1 MRITLTDARLM
12 QGEHHADSLHLSA
25 GSLPENAEVRLAF
38 LTPRGRRCESP
49 AVELT
54 DGEGD
59 FSLPQSLLDGAGRLL
74 VQLLAETDDRLLKSE
89 VFSFDVERSID
100 ATGETPE
107 EGFFSLSGVCRRLD
121 ALAFDLAAFMDETAA
136 ALAGKQAALTF
147 DETPTAGSENPVS
160 SGGVKAYVDAAIP
173 KKVSDLTNDAGY
185 QTGSQVAAT
194 VRSEIEDRIVYG
206 IDYAYILNKPA
217 VDNAPTAGSG
227 NLVSSGGVKAYV
239 DAAAAPDLSAYAT
252 KAYVDAAVS
261 DVDPDLSSLAA
272 VAFSGNYY
280 DLDDRPDI
288 PVVSRDI
295 EADSANYGKAA
306 AAKAVKEFVEGKG
319 YLTQHQSLTDYA
331 TKVNVDAAV
340 ADVDPDLSSLAA
352 VAFSGNYY
360 DLDDRP
366 DIPVVSR
373 DIEADSANYGKAA
386 AAKAVKEFVEGKG
399 YLTQHQ
405 SLNGYATESY
415 VDAAVAAAG
424 GAPELFPV
432 TMDLNLSTMALTNPS
447 ATFAETQAAI
457 AAGKLPVVT
466 LSFTG
471 PNGAETANAFLITA
485 RSDTLEFTATLRAN
499 FGAGNHIYIFILLW
513 TASAATLT
521 PVTLPEKLSDLTNDQ
536 NFMTGNQVA
545 ATVRSEIEDRIIYG
559 IDYAYIL
566 NKPTVDSTPT
576 AGSGNLVSSGG
587 VKSYVDTAVSGA
599 GGAPSTVQTAFT
611 IDATQDKQTITGV
624 TGDLAGVFAKVT
636 NGRKDLVRAELT
648 EGVSGAVLCLP
659 LAGATVTQSSLFMTF
674 SMAVIS
680 GSGVSV
686 FTLSMRSADAAPTD
700 GSFYFTPQQMAEMG
714 LPEVYLVFELRL
726 KSLS

>member
-185 QTGSQVAAT
+185 QNGSQVAAT

-206 IDYAYILNKPA
+206 IDYAYILNKPT
-217 VDNAPTAGSG
+217 VDNAPTANSG
-227 NLVSSGGVKAYV
+227 NLVTSGGVKAYV
-239 DAAAAPDLSAYAT
+239 DAAVADVDVDLTDYAT
-252 KAYVDAAVS
+252 KAYVDAAVADVDVDLTDYATKAYVDAAVA

-280 DLDDRPDI
+280 DLQDRPDI

-331 TKVNVDAAV
+331 TKV
-340 ADVDPDLSSLAA
+340 
-352 VAFSGNYY
+352 
-360 DLDDRP
+360 
-366 DIPVVSR
+366 
-373 DIEADSANYGKAA
+373 
-386 AAKAVKEFVEGKG
+386 
-399 YLTQHQ
+399 
-405 SLNGYATESY
+405 Y

-432 TMDLNLSTMALTNPS
+432 TMDLNLSTMALTNLS

-471 PNGAETANAFLITA
+471 ANGAETANAFLTTA
-485 RSDTLEFTATLRAN
+485 RSDTLQFTATLRAN
-499 FGAGNHIYIFILLW
+499 FGAGAHVYIFILLW

-566 NKPTVDSTPT
+566 NKPTVDTAPT
-576 AGSGNLVSSGG
+576 ANSGNLVSSGG
-587 VKSYVDTAVSGA
+587 VKTYVDTAVA
-599 GGAPSTVQTAFT
+599 GGTAPSTVQAAFS
-611 IDATQDKQTITGV
+611 IDATQDKQTITGL
-624 TGDLAGVFAKVT
+624 TGDLAGAFAKLT
-636 NGRKDLVRAELT
+636 NGRRDLVRAELN
-648 EGVSGAVLCLP
+648 ESVSGAVLCLP
-659 LAGATVTQSSLFMTF
+659 LVSANLTQSEFHMVF
-674 SMAVIS
+674 SIV
-680 GSGVSV
+680 GSSAIGVGV
-686 FTLSMRSADAAPTD
+686 FTLTADSRADAPTD
-700 GSFYFTPQQMAEMG
+700 GSFYLTPQQMAEMG
-714 LPEVYLVFELRL
+714 LPEVYLAFDLQFRIL
-726 KSLS
+726 N

>member
-1 MRITLTDARLM
+1 MQITLNDARLM

-89 VFSFDVERSID
+89 VFAFDVEKSID

-107 EGFFSLSGVCRRLD
+107 EGFFSLSGACRRLD
-121 ALAFDLAAFMDETAA
+121 ALAFDLAAFIDETAA

-173 KKVSDLTNDAGY
+173 KKVSALTNDAGY
-185 QTGSQVAAT
+185 QNGSQVAAT

-206 IDYAYILNKPA
+206 IDYAYILNKPT
-217 VDNAPTAGSG
+217 VDNAPTANSG

-239 DAAAAPDLSAYAT
+239 DAAVAPDLSAYAT
-252 KAYVDAAVS
+252 KAYVDAAVA

-280 DLDDRPDI
+280 DLQDRPDI

-306 AAKAVKEFVEGKG
+306 AAKAVKEFVERKG

-331 TKVNVDAAV
+331 TKV
-340 ADVDPDLSSLAA
+340 
-352 VAFSGNYY
+352 
-360 DLDDRP
+360 
-366 DIPVVSR
+366 
-373 DIEADSANYGKAA
+373 
-386 AAKAVKEFVEGKG
+386 
-399 YLTQHQ
+399 
-405 SLNGYATESY
+405 Y

-432 TMDLNLSTMALTNPS
+432 TMDLTLSTMALTNPS
-447 ATFAETQAAI
+447 ATFAEAQAAI

-471 PNGAETANAFLITA
+471 ANGAETANAFLITA

-611 IDATQDKQTITGV
+611 IDATQDKQTITDV

-659 LAGATVTQSSLFMTF
+659 LAGATVTQPSLFMTF

>member
-89 VFSFDVERSID
+89 VFAFDVERSID

-173 KKVSDLTNDAGY
+173 KKVSALTNDAGY
-185 QTGSQVAAT
+185 QNGSQVAAT

-217 VDNAPTAGSG
+217 VDSTPTANSG
-227 NLVSSGGVKAYV
+227 NLVTSGGVKAYV
-239 DAAAAPDLSAYAT
+239 DAAVADVDVDLTDYAT
-252 KAYVDAAVS
+252 KAYVDAAVA

-280 DLDDRPDI
+280 DLQDRPDI

-331 TKVNVDAAV
+331 TKV
-340 ADVDPDLSSLAA
+340 
-352 VAFSGNYY
+352 
-360 DLDDRP
+360 
-366 DIPVVSR
+366 
-373 DIEADSANYGKAA
+373 
-386 AAKAVKEFVEGKG
+386 
-399 YLTQHQ
+399 
-405 SLNGYATESY
+405 Y

-432 TMDLNLSTMALTNPS
+432 TMDLNLSTMALTNLS

-471 PNGAETANAFLITA
+471 ANGAETANAFLTTA
-485 RSDTLEFTATLRAN
+485 RSDTLQFTATLRAN
-499 FGAGNHIYIFILLW
+499 FGAGAHVYIFILLW

-566 NKPTVDSTPT
+566 NKPTVDNAPT
-576 AGSGNLVSSGG
+576 ANSGNLVSSGG
-587 VKSYVDTAVSGA
+587 VKTYVDTAVA
-599 GGAPSTVQTAFT
+599 GGTAPSTVQAAFS
-611 IDATQDKQTITGV
+611 IDATQDKQTITGL
-624 TGDLAGVFAKVT
+624 TGDLAGAFAKLT
-636 NGRKDLVRAELT
+636 NGRRDLVRAELN
-648 EGVSGAVLCLP
+648 ESVSGAVLCLP
-659 LAGATVTQSSLFMTF
+659 LVSANLTQSEFHMVF
-674 SMAVIS
+674 SIV
-680 GSGVSV
+680 GSSAIGVGV
-686 FTLSMRSADAAPTD
+686 FTLTADSRADAPTD
-700 GSFYFTPQQMAEMG
+700 GSFYLTPQQMAGMG
-714 LPEVYLVFELRL
+714 LPEVYLVFDLQFRIL
-726 KSLS
+726 N

>member
-252 KAYVDAAVS
+252 KAYVDAAVADVDVDLTDYATKAYVDAAVA

-280 DLDDRPDI
+280 DLQDRPDI

-331 TKVNVDAAV
+331 TKV
-340 ADVDPDLSSLAA
+340 
-352 VAFSGNYY
+352 
-360 DLDDRP
+360 
-366 DIPVVSR
+366 
-373 DIEADSANYGKAA
+373 
-386 AAKAVKEFVEGKG
+386 
-399 YLTQHQ
+399 
-405 SLNGYATESY
+405 Y

-432 TMDLNLSTMALTNPS
+432 TMDLSLSTMALTNLS
-447 ATFAETQAAI
+447 ATFAEVQTAI

-466 LSFTG
+466 LSYVG
-471 PNGAETANAFLITA
+471 ANGAETANAFLTTA
-485 RSDTLEFTATLRAN
+485 RSDTLQFTATLRAD
-499 FGAGNHIYIFILLW
+499 FGAGAHVYIFILLW

-566 NKPTVDSTPT
+566 NKPTVDTAPT
-576 AGSGNLVSSGG
+576 ANSGNLVSSGG
-587 VKSYVDTAVSGA
+587 VKTYVDTAVAA
-599 GGAPSTVQTAFT
+599 GTAPSTVQAAFT

-636 NGRKDLVRAELT
+636 NGRKDLVRAELN
-648 EGVSGAVLCLP
+648 ESVSGAVLCLP
-659 LAGATVTQSSLFMTF
+659 LVSANLTQSEFHMVF
-674 SMAVIS
+674 SIV
-680 GSGVSV
+680 GSSAIGVGV
-686 FTLSMRSADAAPTD
+686 FTLTADSRADAPTD
-700 GSFYFTPQQMAEMG
+700 GSFYLTPQQMAEMG
-714 LPEVYLVFELRL
+714 LPEVYLVFDLQFRIL
-726 KSLS
+726 N

>member
-89 VFSFDVERSID
+89 VFAFDVERSID

-107 EGFFSLSGVCRRLD
+107 EGFFSLSGACRRLD
-121 ALAFDLAAFMDETAA
+121 ALAFDLAAFMDETEA

-173 KKVSDLTNDAGY
+173 KKVSALTNDAGY
-185 QTGSQVAAT
+185 QNGSQVAAT

-206 IDYAYILNKPA
+206 IDYAYILNKPT
-217 VDNAPTAGSG
+217 VDNAPTANSG
-227 NLVSSGGVKAYV
+227 NLVTSGGVKAYV
-239 DAAAAPDLSAYAT
+239 DAAVADVDVDLTDYAT
-252 KAYVDAAVS
+252 KAYVDAAVA

-331 TKVNVDAAV
+331 TKV
-340 ADVDPDLSSLAA
+340 
-352 VAFSGNYY
+352 
-360 DLDDRP
+360 
-366 DIPVVSR
+366 
-373 DIEADSANYGKAA
+373 
-386 AAKAVKEFVEGKG
+386 
-399 YLTQHQ
+399 
-405 SLNGYATESY
+405 Y

-432 TMDLNLSTMALTNPS
+432 TMDLTLSTMALTNPS
-447 ATFAETQAAI
+447 ATFAEVQAAI

-466 LSFTG
+466 LSYVG
-471 PNGAETANAFLITA
+471 ANGAETANAFLTTA
-485 RSDTLEFTATLRAN
+485 RSDTLQFTATLRAN
-499 FGAGNHIYIFILLW
+499 FGAGAHSYIFILLW

-566 NKPTVDSTPT
+566 NKPTVDTAPT
-576 AGSGNLVSSGG
+576 ANSGNLVSSGG
-587 VKSYVDTAVSGA
+587 VKTYVDTAVAA
-599 GGAPSTVQTAFT
+599 GTAPSTVQAAFS

-624 TGDLAGVFAKVT
+624 TGDLAGAFAKLT
-636 NGRKDLVRAELT
+636 NGRRDLVRAELN
-648 EGVSGAVLCLP
+648 ESVSGAVLCLP
-659 LAGATVTQSSLFMTF
+659 LVSANLTQSEFHMVF
-674 SMAVIS
+674 SIVGSSA
-680 GSGVSV
+680 SGVGV
-686 FTLSMRSADAAPTD
+686 FTLTADSRADAPTD
-700 GSFYFTPQQMAEMG
+700 GSFYLTPQQMAEMG
-714 LPEVYLVFELRL
+714 LPEVYLVFDLQFRIL
-726 KSLS
+726 N

>member
-185 QTGSQVAAT
+185 QNGSQVAAT

-206 IDYAYILNKPA
+206 IDYAYMLNKPT
-217 VDNAPTAGSG
+217 VDNAPTANSG
-227 NLVSSGGVKAYV
+227 NLVTSGGVKAYV
-239 DAAAAPDLSAYAT
+239 DAAVADVDVDLTDYAT
-252 KAYVDAAVS
+252 KAYVDAAVA

-280 DLDDRPDI
+280 DLQDRPDI

-331 TKVNVDAAV
+331 TKV
-340 ADVDPDLSSLAA
+340 
-352 VAFSGNYY
+352 
-360 DLDDRP
+360 
-366 DIPVVSR
+366 
-373 DIEADSANYGKAA
+373 
-386 AAKAVKEFVEGKG
+386 
-399 YLTQHQ
+399 
-405 SLNGYATESY
+405 Y

-432 TMDLNLSTMALTNPS
+432 TMDLNLSTMALTNLS

-471 PNGAETANAFLITA
+471 ANGAETANAFLTTA
-485 RSDTLEFTATLRAN
+485 RSDTLQFTATLRAN
-499 FGAGNHIYIFILLW
+499 FGAGAHVYIFILLW

-566 NKPTVDSTPT
+566 NKPTVDTAPT
-576 AGSGNLVSSGG
+576 ANSGNLVSSGG
-587 VKSYVDTAVSGA
+587 VKTYVDTAVA
-599 GGAPSTVQTAFT
+599 GGTAPSTVQAAFS
-611 IDATQDKQTITGV
+611 IDATQDKQTITGL
-624 TGDLAGVFAKVT
+624 TGDLAGAFAKLT
-636 NGRKDLVRAELT
+636 NGRRDLVRAELN
-648 EGVSGAVLCLP
+648 ESVSGAVLCLP
-659 LAGATVTQSSLFMTF
+659 LVSANLTQSEFHMVF
-674 SMAVIS
+674 SIV
-680 GSGVSV
+680 GSSAIGVGV
-686 FTLSMRSADAAPTD
+686 FTLTADSRADAPTD
-700 GSFYFTPQQMAEMG
+700 GSFYLTPQQMAEMG
-714 LPEVYLVFELRL
+714 LPEVYLAFDLQFRIL
-726 KSLS
+726 N

>member
-1 MRITLTDARLM
+1 MLTLNHIVYPDIAYSQVEGGIDIRERNVIHTVTAMLVFNGTPVVPEETATAAFVFQKPDGTKSSYQATLDHGIVKAPLTLAVVDQPGDVKCQFEVYDNGVKQFSTPIFRLLIGEDLYDQEAM
-12 QGEHHADSLHLSA
+12 EEIVSDPTVYEQIVGSFAEWRAYMEDLQEAVERGDFNGEPVPEGPQGPKGDKGDPGETGPRGYTGATGPQGPKGETGATGPQGPKGDKGDKGDPGTPADLSA
-25 GSLPENAEVRLAF
+25 YATKEY
-38 LTPRGRRCESP
+38 
-49 AVELT
+49 VE
-54 DGEGD
+54 
-59 FSLPQSLLDGAGRLL
+59 
-74 VQLLAETDDRLLKSE
+74 
-89 VFSFDVERSID
+89 
-100 ATGETPE
+100 
-107 EGFFSLSGVCRRLD
+107 
-121 ALAFDLAAFMDETAA
+121 
-136 ALAGKQAALTF
+136 GK
-147 DETPTAGSENPVS
+147 
-160 SGGVKAYVDAAIP
+160 
-173 KKVSDLTNDAGY
+173 GY

-206 IDYAYILNKPA
+206 IDYAYILNKPT
-217 VDNAPTAGSG
+217 VDNAPTANSG

-239 DAAAAPDLSAYAT
+239 DAAVAPDLSAYAT
-252 KAYVDAAVS
+252 KAYVDAAVA

-280 DLDDRPDI
+280 DLQDRPDI

-306 AAKAVKEFVEGKG
+306 AAKAVKEFVERKG

-331 TKVNVDAAV
+331 TKV
-340 ADVDPDLSSLAA
+340 
-352 VAFSGNYY
+352 
-360 DLDDRP
+360 
-366 DIPVVSR
+366 
-373 DIEADSANYGKAA
+373 
-386 AAKAVKEFVEGKG
+386 
-399 YLTQHQ
+399 
-405 SLNGYATESY
+405 Y

-432 TMDLNLSTMALTNPS
+432 TMDLTLSTMALTNPS

-471 PNGAETANAFLITA
+471 ANGAETANAFLITA

-611 IDATQDKQTITGV
+611 IDATQDKQTITDV

-659 LAGATVTQSSLFMTF
+659 LAGATVTQPSLFMTF

>member
-89 VFSFDVERSID
+89 VFAFDVERSID

-173 KKVSDLTNDAGY
+173 KKVSALTNDAGY
-185 QTGSQVAAT
+185 QNGSQVAAT

-217 VDNAPTAGSG
+217 VDSTPTANSG
-227 NLVSSGGVKAYV
+227 NLVTSGGVKAYV
-239 DAAAAPDLSAYAT
+239 DAAVADVDVDLTDYAT
-252 KAYVDAAVS
+252 KAYVDAAVADVDVDLTDYATKAYVDAAVADVDVDLTDYATKAYVDAAVA
-261 DVDPDLSSLAA
+261 DVDPDLSSLAN

-280 DLDDRPDI
+280 DLQDRPDI

-331 TKVNVDAAV
+331 TKV
-340 ADVDPDLSSLAA
+340 
-352 VAFSGNYY
+352 
-360 DLDDRP
+360 
-366 DIPVVSR
+366 
-373 DIEADSANYGKAA
+373 
-386 AAKAVKEFVEGKG
+386 
-399 YLTQHQ
+399 
-405 SLNGYATESY
+405 Y

-432 TMDLNLSTMALTNPS
+432 TMDLNLSTMALTNLS

-471 PNGAETANAFLITA
+471 ANGAETANAFLTTA
-485 RSDTLEFTATLRAN
+485 RSDTLQFTATLRAN
-499 FGAGNHIYIFILLW
+499 FGAGAHVYIFILLW
-513 TASAATLT
+513 TASEATLT

-566 NKPTVDSTPT
+566 NKPTVDNAPT
-576 AGSGNLVSSGG
+576 ANSGNLVSSGG
-587 VKSYVDTAVSGA
+587 VKTYVDTAVA
-599 GGAPSTVQTAFT
+599 GGTAPSTVQAAFS
-611 IDATQDKQTITGV
+611 IDATQDKQTITGL
-624 TGDLAGVFAKVT
+624 TGDLAGAFAKLT
-636 NGRKDLVRAELT
+636 NGRRDLVRAELN
-648 EGVSGAVLCLP
+648 ESVSGAVLCLP
-659 LAGATVTQSSLFMTF
+659 LVSANLTQSEFHMVF
-674 SMAVIS
+674 SIV
-680 GSGVSV
+680 GSSAIGVGV
-686 FTLSMRSADAAPTD
+686 FTLTADSRADAPTD
-700 GSFYFTPQQMAEMG
+700 GSFYLTPQQMAGMG
-714 LPEVYLVFELRL
+714 LPEVYLVFDLQFRIL
-726 KSLS
+726 N

>member
-1 MRITLTDARLM
+1 MQITLNDARLM

-89 VFSFDVERSID
+89 VFAFDVEKSID

-107 EGFFSLSGVCRRLD
+107 EGFFSLSGACRRLD
-121 ALAFDLAAFMDETAA
+121 ALAFDLAAFIDETAA

-173 KKVSDLTNDAGY
+173 KKVSALTNDAGY
-185 QTGSQVAAT
+185 QNGSQVAAT

-206 IDYAYILNKPA
+206 IDYAYILNKPT
-217 VDNAPTAGSG
+217 VDNAPTANSG

-239 DAAAAPDLSAYAT
+239 DAAVAPDLSAYAT
-252 KAYVDAAVS
+252 KAYVDAAVA

-280 DLDDRPDI
+280 DLQDRPDI

-306 AAKAVKEFVEGKG
+306 AAKAVKEFVERKG

-331 TKVNVDAAV
+331 TKV
-340 ADVDPDLSSLAA
+340 
-352 VAFSGNYY
+352 
-360 DLDDRP
+360 
-366 DIPVVSR
+366 
-373 DIEADSANYGKAA
+373 
-386 AAKAVKEFVEGKG
+386 
-399 YLTQHQ
+399 
-405 SLNGYATESY
+405 Y

-432 TMDLNLSTMALTNPS
+432 TMDLTLSTMALTNPS

-471 PNGAETANAFLITA
+471 ANGAETANAFLITA

-611 IDATQDKQTITGV
+611 IDATQDKQTITDV

-659 LAGATVTQSSLFMTF
+659 LAGATVTQPSLFMTF